1 MNEQTHPLTPVTPVF
16 GVPEGQDAFFLI
28 EQARKNGV
36 HFHVA
41 LNDVRLDFLAKWA
54 GFLASDLK
62 IIVFPAWNTV
72 PYDRISPASSLV
84 AQRVQ
89 ALLELLALKKRTENC
104 PVEKEFFPLLP
115 PASKDETE
123 TEEREKHKISP
134 AEDLEEDLNK
144 GKTSSEEKGRKNDF
158 VSEEKNENGLSFLE
172 KSEKGGKNIL
182 AGKVLSLRSK
192 RMDDDKNSPL
202 FSETDLSGNAER
214 KNITSQPDGEKEKT
228 EETQRKA
235 FARNPS
241 SLKPV
246 LILASLPAAA
256 QRLPPASFFENAAFP
271 IKKGEEISFAAL
283 KKFLNEYGY
292 KNAEKVFQPGE
303 YAFRG
308 GLIDIYPPSG
318 SYPVRIDLF
327 GEEVE
332 NIRFFDPLSQ
342 RSLNQTDGLTLHA
355 MTETLLS
362 DKSVSLFRS
371 QYRSLFGA
379 VQARDTLYAAVS
391 AGQRMEGM
399 EHWLPLFY
407 EKTAVLFD
415 YLPEKT
421 SVSLDY
427 QFFDAFKEHTQQ
439 INEYYEAREQALK
452 APSELEMIYHPV
464 PAEKMF
470 LSREE
475 FEKFLSEKKNKGQK
489 AYELTP
495 FVSSE
500 NGFDAGGR
508 VGQTFVEEKI
518 NAAVNV
524 YDALADFIK
533 KTPQKVILT
542 AYSRASAEK
551 IQAGLLSRFP
561 SVKIAETFEQAIK
574 KSPSVVLFPL
584 ERGFTNSDFAFVS
597 QGDLFGEK
605 IRPLMKK
612 KKGKENFIQDVSSLN
627 IGDLVVHLSHGIGQ
641 YNGLKTL
648 SAGGA
653 AHECLEL
660 VYAEGS
666 KLFIPIEN
674 IDVLSRYGSDS
685 ETTALDRLGSPAWE
699 AKKAKLKKY
708 IKDVAEKLMALA
720 AERYLKKVP
729 KIIPLQGAYDDF
741 CARFP
746 YVETPDQLKAI
757 LDVQEDLSLGRPMDR
772 LVCGDVGFGKTE
784 VALRACFTTVMNG
797 GQAAVVVP
805 TTLLARQHYENFK
818 NRFEGFPVR
827 VKMLSRLVSAKE
839 AKQTKEELKKGTVD
853 IVIGTH
859 ALLSKNI
866 DFKNLSLLV
875 VDEEQSFG
883 VAHKERLKELKSG
896 VHVLTLTATPIPRTL
911 QMALTGVRDLSVIA
925 TPPVDR
931 LAVKTYILPF
941 DRVIVK
947 EAILRE
953 RFRGG
958 QVFYVCPRISDM
970 APLLQT
976 LQDLIP
982 DLKIAAAHGQMPASK
997 LEKIMTDFVEKKYD
1011 LLLSTSIIESGIDIP
1026 SVNTLII
1033 HRADR
1038 FGLGQLYQIRGRVG
1052 RSKLRAFCYLTLP
1065 QNMKLGPVAQRR
1077 LSVLQSLDTLGA
1089 GFNLA
1094 SQDLDIRGA
1103 GNLLGEEQSGHI
1115 QEVGVELYQKMLEEA
1130 VAALKAGKKQ
1140 EEIEE
1145 KFSPQIA
1152 LDLPVLI
1159 PETYIGDLALK
1170 MELYHRIAALQTE
1183 EEAQKM
1189 RQEMEDRF
1197 GPLPE
1202 QVINL
1207 FKVVSLKILAR
1218 QANVEKVDVGP
1229 KGAVLSFWK
1238 KSFPN
1243 PAGLISFIQDQLGT
1257 VKLNADYRL
1266 TVMRTWNK
1274 PQDRLNGITKL
1285 LKTLAELASI

>member
-1 MNEQTHPLTPVTPVF
+1 M
-16 GVPEGQDAFFLI
+16 
-28 EQARKNGV
+28 R
-36 HFHVA
+36 
-41 LNDVRLDFLAKWA
+41 
-54 GFLASDLK
+54 
-62 IIVFPAWNTV
+62 
-72 PYDRISPASSLV
+72 
-84 AQRVQ
+84 
-89 ALLELLALKKRTENC
+89 
-104 PVEKEFFPLLP
+104 
-115 PASKDETE
+115 
-123 TEEREKHKISP
+123 
-134 AEDLEEDLNK
+134 NK
-144 GKTSSEEKGRKNDF
+144 
-158 VSEEKNENGLSFLE
+158 
-172 KSEKGGKNIL
+172 
-182 AGKVLSLRSK
+182 
-192 RMDDDKNSPL
+192 
-202 FSETDLSGNAER
+202 
-214 KNITSQPDGEKEKT
+214 
-228 EETQRKA
+228 
-235 FARNPS
+235 
-241 SLKPV
+241 
-246 LILASLPAAA
+246 
-256 QRLPPASFFENAAFP
+256 
-271 IKKGEEISFAAL
+271 
-283 KKFLNEYGY
+283 
-292 KNAEKVFQPGE
+292 
-303 YAFRG
+303 
-308 GLIDIYPPSG
+308 
-318 SYPVRIDLF
+318 
-327 GEEVE
+327 
-332 NIRFFDPLSQ
+332 
-342 RSLNQTDGLTLHA
+342 
-355 MTETLLS
+355 
-362 DKSVSLFRS
+362 
-371 QYRSLFGA
+371 
-379 VQARDTLYAAVS
+379 VS
-391 AGQRMEGM
+391 A
-399 EHWLPLFY
+399 
-407 EKTAVLFD
+407 
-415 YLPEKT
+415 
-421 SVSLDY
+421 
-427 QFFDAFKEHTQQ
+427 
-439 INEYYEAREQALK
+439 
-452 APSELEMIYHPV
+452 
-464 PAEKMF
+464 
-470 LSREE
+470 SR
-475 FEKFLSEKKNKGQK
+475 
-489 AYELTP
+489 
-495 FVSSE
+495 
-500 NGFDAGGR
+500 
-508 VGQTFVEEKI
+508 
-518 NAAVNV
+518 
-524 YDALADFIK
+524 
-533 KTPQKVILT
+533 
-542 AYSRASAEK
+542 
-551 IQAGLLSRFP
+551 
-561 SVKIAETFEQAIK
+561 
-574 KSPSVVLFPL
+574 
-584 ERGFTNSDFAFVS
+584 
-597 QGDLFGEK
+597 
-605 IRPLMKK
+605 IRK
-612 KKGKENFIQDVSSLN
+612 D
-627 IGDLVVHLSHGIGQ
+627 
-641 YNGLKTL
+641 
-648 SAGGA
+648 
-653 AHECLEL
+653 
-660 VYAEGS
+660 S
-666 KLFIPIEN
+666 K
-674 IDVLSRYGSDS
+674 
-685 ETTALDRLGSPAWE
+685 
-699 AKKAKLKKY
+699 
-708 IKDVAEKLMALA
+708 
-720 AERYLKKVP
+720 
-729 KIIPLQGAYDDF
+729 
-741 CARFP
+741 
-746 YVETPDQLKAI
+746 
-757 LDVQEDLSLGRPMDR
+757 
-772 LVCGDVGFGKTE
+772 
-784 VALRACFTTVMNG
+784 
-797 GQAAVVVP
+797 
-805 TTLLARQHYENFK
+805 
-818 NRFEGFPVR
+818 
-827 VKMLSRLVSAKE
+827 
-839 AKQTKEELKKGTVD
+839 
-853 IVIGTH
+853 
-859 ALLSKNI
+859 
-866 DFKNLSLLV
+866 
-875 VDEEQSFG
+875 
-883 VAHKERLKELKSG
+883 LKSG